1 MKWGYYYIIK
11 EVNRNASTRAYFRHS
26 KKKKKIKEINDKF
39 PISNAY
45 QSKKEQTEAYITK

>member
-1 MKWGYYYIIK
+1 MQVQEHTLG
-11 EVNRNASTRAYFRHS
+11 TQ